1 MNYQSIPY
9 PNSDFNLEEID
20 NELLLY
26 HPARTRAVYLNQT
39 AALVWQ
45 LCDNERSV
53 GEIVSLIEEHYPE
66 TDNVKDDVESTLRQ
80 LSDNGAI
87 DIKELQ

>member
-1 MNYQSIPY
+1 MNYQSIPC

-45 LCDNERSV
+45 LCDTERSV
-53 GEIVSLIEEHYPE
+53 AEIVSLLAEHYPDS
-66 TDNVKDDVESTLRQ
+66 DNISKDVEDTLKQ
-80 LSDNGAI
+80 LADNGAI
-87 DIKELQ
+87 DIKEIQ

>member
-1 MNYQSIPY
+1 MNYQSIPC

-26 HPARTRAVYLNQT
+26 HPARARAVYLNQT

-45 LCDNERSV
+45 LCDTERSV
-53 GEIVSLIEEHYPE
+53 AEIVSLLAEHYP
-66 TDNVKDDVESTLRQ
+66 DSNNISKDVEDTLKQ
-80 LSDNGAI
+80 LADNGAI
-87 DIKELQ
+87 DIKEIQ

>member
-1 MNYQSIPY
+1 MNYQSIPC

-45 LCDNERSV
+45 LCDTERSV
-53 GEIVSLIEEHYPE
+53 AEIVSLLAEHYP
-66 TDNVKDDVESTLRQ
+66 DSNNISKDVEDTLKQ

-87 DIKELQ
+87 DIKEIQ